1 MNQATTK
8 PPIKCIGV
16 TLADLNAG
24 MCKWVLAEGCYCG
37 NPAAK
42 WRAPYCVHHAAV
54 AHTRRRFKSV
64 IDQRLGARGRLTGF
78 QFGEA

>member
-1 MNQATTK
+1 MNQVTK
-8 PPIKCIGV
+8 PPIKCISV

-24 MCKWVLAEGCYCG
+24 MCKWVLAEDCYCG

-54 AHTRRRFKSV
+54 AYTGRRLESPEGMRFTFKSSNFE
-64 IDQRLGARGRLTGF
+64 D
-78 QFGEA
+78 